1 MFGYLSPS
9 VRRDLFFTLFPRHA
23 SVLRSVCQSA
33 PVSTNLIVP
42 DSRSLHQKNSSC
54 FSFIGGRFLSRH
66 KERSPKPDGFGLL
79 VEKFTLRR
87 VIEISALGELRSAT
101 GGLETVL
108 KFFDCRFSLIFR
120 AFLPFRFLVVLFLN
134 HKNRCFFNQKPSDV
148 AHHLPHQKAPLA
160 YCTSP
165 LHRCP

>member
-42 DSRSLHQKNSSC
+42 DSRSSHQKNSSC

-79 VEKFTLRR
+79 VEKFALRR
-87 VIEISALGELRSAT
+87 VIEISALGELGSTT
-101 GGLETVL
+101 GGLQTVL

-120 AFLPFRFLVVLFLN
+120 AFLPFRFSVVLFLN

-148 AHHLPHQKAPLA
+148 AHHLPPQKAPLV
-160 YCTSP
+160 YCTSL

>member
-42 DSRSLHQKNSSC
+42 DSRSLYQKNSSC

-79 VEKFTLRR
+79 VEKLAPSARN
-87 VIEISALGELRSAT
+87 IISALAELRSAT
-101 GGLETVL
+101 SCFETGLRE
-108 KFFDCRFSLIFR
+108 FWSCFSLIFW
-120 AFLPFRFLVVLFLN
+120 AFPAFCFSVIRYAN
-134 HKNRCFFNQKPSDV
+134 HKN
-148 AHHLPHQKAPLA
+148 
-160 YCTSP
+160 
-165 LHRCP
+165 CPDSL

>member
-66 KERSPKPDGFGLL
+66 KERNPKPDGFGLL
-79 VEKFTLRR
+79 VEKFALRR
-87 VIEISALGELRSAT
+87 VIEISALGELGSTT
-101 GGLETVL
+101 GGLQTGLNISMV
-108 KFFDCRFSLIFR
+108 RFSLILR
-120 AFLPFRFLVVLFLN
+120 AFSHFLLSVVLFLN
-134 HKNRCFFNQKPSDV
+134 HRNR
-148 AHHLPHQKAPLA
+148 
-160 YCTSP
+160 
-165 LHRCP
+165 

>member
-1 MFGYLSPS
+1 MLRCQFSP
-9 VRRDLFFTLFPRHA
+9 VFPRHA

-108 KFFDCRFSLIFR
+108 REFLSCFPLIFR
-120 AFLPFRFLVVLFLN
+120 AFPAFCLSVIRCADHKKRPFFIQR
-134 HKNRCFFNQKPSDV
+134 QADET
-148 AHHLPHQKAPLA
+148 HHLLPQTTPLV
-160 YCTSP
+160 YCTSL
-165 LHRCP
+165 LHKCP

>member
-66 KERSPKPDGFGLL
+66 KERNPKPDGFGLL
-79 VEKFTLRR
+79 VEKFALRR
-87 VIEISALGELRSAT
+87 VIEISALGELGSTT
-101 GGLETVL
+101 GGLQTGL

-120 AFLPFRFLVVLFLN
+120 AFLPFWFSVVLFLN
-134 HKNRCFFNQKPSDV
+134 HKNR
-148 AHHLPHQKAPLA
+148 
-160 YCTSP
+160 
-165 LHRCP
+165 